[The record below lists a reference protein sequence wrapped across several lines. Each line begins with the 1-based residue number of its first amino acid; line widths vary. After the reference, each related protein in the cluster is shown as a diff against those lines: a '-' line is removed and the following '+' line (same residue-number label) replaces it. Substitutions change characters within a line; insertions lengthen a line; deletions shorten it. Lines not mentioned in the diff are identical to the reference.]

1 MEKNQDNFKK
11 YRDKR
16 SVINIKLIQK
26 SIDNIVAMH
35 GEISGNN
42 VSKTTYLIADIKTG
56 EKGITPSAISKNAIY
71 KTLIEKAKMLSTDSK
86 NSINPI
92 TSGDMRM
99 NLFNLRVEKE
109 KLRRENIVLRELL
122 KKYGG
127 DLSSIDIKN
136 YENIEKIELVK
147 QASIG
152 LVQRLFELG
161 IAEYDTTNG
170 ALVLSQ
176 LGDILLDMQGYSLII
191 GDK

>member
-16 SVINIKLIQK
+16 SMINIKLIQK
-26 SIDNIVAMH
+26 SIDNIVAMR
-35 GEISGNN
+35 GEITGNN
-42 VSKTTYLIADIKTG
+42 VSKTTYLIADIEAG
-56 EKGITPSAISKNAIY
+56 EKGITPSAISKNTIY
-71 KTLIEKAKMLSTDSK
+71 RTLIEKAKILSTNNI
-86 NSINPI
+86 NSINRI
-92 TSGDMRM
+92 TDGDMRM

-109 KLRRENIVLRELL
+109 KLRRENIILRELL

-136 YENIEKIELVK
+136 YENIEKIELIK

>member
-26 SIDNIVAMH
+26 SIDNIVAIH

-71 KTLIEKAKMLSTDSK
+71 RTLIEKAKMLSTDSK

>member
-16 SVINIKLIQK
+16 SMINIKLIQK
-26 SIDNIVAMH
+26 SIDNIVAMR
-35 GEISGNN
+35 GEITGNN
-42 VSKTTYLIADIKTG
+42 VSKTTYLIADIEAG
-56 EKGITPSAISKNAIY
+56 EKGITPSAISKNTIY
-71 KTLIEKAKMLSTDSK
+71 RTLIEKAKILSTNNI
-86 NSINPI
+86 NSINRI
-92 TSGDMRM
+92 TDGDMRM

-109 KLRRENIVLRELL
+109 KLRRENIILRELL

-136 YENIEKIELVK
+136 YENIEKIELIK

-170 ALVLSQ
+170 ALV
-176 LGDILLDMQGYSLII
+176 GDILLDMQGYSLII

>member
-16 SVINIKLIQK
+16 SMINIKLIQK
-26 SIDNIVAMH
+26 SIDNIVAMS
-35 GEISGNN
+35 GEITGNN
-42 VSKTTYLIADIKTG
+42 VSKTTYLIADREAG

-71 KTLIEKAKMLSTDSK
+71 RTLIEKAKMLSINNK

-92 TSGDMRM
+92 TNGDMRM

-109 KLRRENIVLRELL
+109 KLRRENIILRELL

-127 DLSSIDIKN
+127 NLSSIDIKN
-136 YENIEKIELVK
+136 YENIEKTELIK

>member
-1 MEKNQDNFKK
+1 
-11 YRDKR
+11 
-16 SVINIKLIQK
+16 
-26 SIDNIVAMH
+26 
-35 GEISGNN
+35 
-42 VSKTTYLIADIKTG
+42 
-56 EKGITPSAISKNAIY
+56 
-71 KTLIEKAKMLSTDSK
+71 
-86 NSINPI
+86 
-92 TSGDMRM
+92 
-99 NLFNLRVEKE
+99 
-109 KLRRENIVLRELL
+109 LRELL

-136 YENIEKIELVK
+136 YENIEKIELIK